1 MRETPRSQETAS
13 DAGPGLP
20 PHRPG
25 RALAHTAGA
34 SGSGTPHRSDGRSP
48 HTPRGARQTDPTGH
62 PGTIPP
68 VPRWPVLLV
77 LQVSALLAVFAVATW
92 QVVADGPLLGPD
104 ERLGLELAGR
114 GPARLT
120 DLFADL
126 GNMEVAVPVLACAV
140 LFAWFRGARRAAL
153 YAVAAMAA
161 VPALVVPLK
170 LWTDRQGPLT
180 EATGYYP
187 SGHTATAA
195 VAYGAAALLL
205 APYGVRRSWMMLVA
219 AVLLTATTSTGLV
232 LRGYHWPLDVLAGWC
247 LGAVLLL
254 ALRAAL
260 RAVRSGRSG
269 AAGGQLPK

>member
-1 MRETPRSQETAS
+1 M
-13 DAGPGLP
+13 
-20 PHRPG
+20 
-25 RALAHTAGA
+25 
-34 SGSGTPHRSDGRSP
+34 
-48 HTPRGARQTDPTGH
+48 
-62 PGTIPP
+62 
-68 VPRWPVLLV
+68 
-77 LQVSALLAVFAVATW
+77 LLAVFSVVTW
-92 QVVADGPLLGPD
+92 QVVAEGPLLGPD

-140 LFAWFRGARRAAL
+140 LVTWFRGARRAAV

-205 APYGVRRSWMMLVA
+205 TPYVRRSWMMLVA
-219 AVLLTATTSTGLV
+219 AVLLTATTSIGLV
-232 LRGYHWPLDVLAGWC
+232 LRGYHWPLDVLASWC
-247 LGAVLLL
+247 LASVLLL
-254 ALRAAL
+254 VLRAAVPR
-260 RAVRSGRSG
+260 RAGAHRPSG
-269 AAGGQLPK
+269 AAGGQVPK

>member
-1 MRETPRSQETAS
+1 M
-13 DAGPGLP
+13 
-20 PHRPG
+20 
-25 RALAHTAGA
+25 
-34 SGSGTPHRSDGRSP
+34 
-48 HTPRGARQTDPTGH
+48 
-62 PGTIPP
+62 
-68 VPRWPVLLV
+68 
-77 LQVSALLAVFAVATW
+77 SALLAVFAVVTW
-92 QVVADGPLLGPD
+92 QVLADGPLLGPD

-114 GPARLT
+114 GPAGLA

-126 GNMEVAVPVLACAV
+126 GNTQVAVPVLACAV
-140 LFAWFRGARRAAL
+140 LLAWFRGARRAAL
-153 YAVAAMAA
+153 YGVAVMAA

-180 EATGYYP
+180 DATGYYP

-205 APYGVRRSWMMLVA
+205 APYVRRSWVALVA

-260 RAVRSGRSG
+260 RR
-269 AAGGQLPK
+269 AGTRPPGGPRAGQLPK

>member
-1 MRETPRSQETAS
+1 MSETPRPQGTAG

-20 PHRPG
+20 QCRPG
-25 RALAHTAGA
+25 RAIAHTAGA

-62 PGTIPP
+62 LGTLPP

-77 LQVSALLAVFAVATW
+77 AGAGTLLALFLVITW
-92 QVVADGPLLGPD
+92 QVLTDGPLLDPD

-114 GPARLT
+114 GPAPLA

-126 GNMEVAVPVLACAV
+126 GNMQVALPVLACAV
-140 LFAWFRGARRAAL
+140 LLAWFRRARRAAL
-153 YAVAAMAA
+153 YAVLTMVA

-187 SGHTATAA
+187 SGHTTTAM

-205 APYGVRRSWMMLVA
+205 APYVKRSWVTLVA
-219 AVLLTATTSTGLV
+219 AVLLTAATSVGLV
-232 LRGYHWPLDVLAGWC
+232 LRGYHWPLDVVAGWC
-247 LGAVLLL
+247 VSGVLLL
-254 ALRAAL
+254 ALRAGS
-260 RAVRSGRSG
+260 RSG
-269 AAGGQLPK
+269 QPPK